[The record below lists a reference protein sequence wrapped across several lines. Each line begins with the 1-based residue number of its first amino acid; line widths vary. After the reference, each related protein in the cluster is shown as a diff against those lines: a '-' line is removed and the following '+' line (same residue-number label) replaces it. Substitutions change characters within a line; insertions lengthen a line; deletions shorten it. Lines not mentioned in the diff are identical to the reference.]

1 MKRFF
6 LNKLIFYLLV
16 MCLVYSY
23 KMSIKDVMWLFDLF
37 LWIPQKVMNVY
48 AGKCY
53 QRNFWKESIAF
64 LEKTN

>member
-1 MKRFF
+1 
-6 LNKLIFYLLV
+6 

-23 KMSIKDVMWLFDLF
+23 KMSIKDVMWLFDLS
-37 LWIPQKVMNVY
+37 LWIPQKVMNAY

-53 QRNFWKESIAF
+53 QRNFWKESFAF